1 MDFVK
6 KHYEKILL
14 SVVLLGLVGAL
25 VFLPFLII
33 SDQDTQRQ
41 MKTGILYSKVAPLPA
56 LVLTRETNVSAR
68 LQSPYKLDF
77 STANKL
83 FNPLPW
89 QKRADG
95 TLVPVKIGLIGP
107 EAAVVIKIT
116 PLCLILTLD
125 SIETNEFGAR
135 YVISLERQAAVL
147 PAQRGKRQHYAS
159 VGEKNETFT
168 IITNAANT
176 LTLAGGGGVTN
187 NSANAD
193 VNGSPDNPAQL
204 KLILLLTD
212 TGERATL
219 SKDKPFRRTDG
230 YAADLKYDPE
240 GKKWQGQRS
249 GAILKFAGDDNIV
262 VAINQDTV
270 ILLARS
276 NQKKTTLTYSPSP

>member
-14 SVVLLGLVGAL
+14 SVVLLGLMGVL
-25 VFLPFLII
+25 VFMLYLIP
-33 SDQDTQRQ
+33 SDRQRLADIRQ
-41 MKTGILYSKVAPLPA
+41 SIIRHAVKPLDP
-56 LVLTRETNVSAR
+56 LDLTRETNVSAR

-77 STANKL
+77 STTNKL

-89 QKRADG
+89 QKRTDG
-95 TLVPVKIGLIGP
+95 TLVPVKPGLIGP
-107 EAAVVIKIT
+107 DAAVVTKTT

-135 YVISLERQAAVL
+135 YVVSMERQAAVL
-147 PAQRGKRQHYAS
+147 SAQRVKRQHYAS

-168 IITNAANT
+168 IT
-176 LTLAGGGGVTN
+176 
-187 NSANAD
+187 D
-193 VNGSPDNPAQL
+193 VNGSPGNPAQL
-204 KLILLLTD
+204 KLILQLTD

-230 YAADLKYDPE
+230 YSADLKYDPE
-240 GKKWQGQRS
+240 GKKWQGQRI
-249 GAILKFAGDDNIV
+249 GADLKFAADDNII

>member
-14 SVVLLGLVGAL
+14 SVVLLGLMGVL
-25 VFLPFLII
+25 VFMLYLIPSDRQRLADIRLSII
-33 SDQDTQRQ
+33 SHAV
-41 MKTGILYSKVAPLPA
+41 KPLDP
-56 LVLTRETNVSAR
+56 LDLTRETNVSAR

-77 STANKL
+77 STTNKL
-83 FNPLPW
+83 FNPVPW
-89 QKRADG
+89 QRKADG
-95 TLVPVKIGLIGP
+95 MLIKGSQAGP
-107 EAAVVIKIT
+107 TAAVVTKIT

-125 SIETNEFGAR
+125 SIEPTNEFGAR
-135 YVISLERQAAVL
+135 YVISMERQAAVL

-168 IITNAANT
+168 I
-176 LTLAGGGGVTN
+176 
-187 NSANAD
+187 AD
-193 VNGSPDNPAQL
+193 VNGSPGDPAQL
-204 KLILLLTD
+204 KLILQLTD

-230 YAADLKYDPE
+230 YAADLKYDLE
-240 GKKWQGQRS
+240 GKKWQGQRI
-249 GAILKFAGDDNIV
+249 GADLKFAGDDNII

>member
-33 SDQDTQRQ
+33 RDQEEQQR
-41 MKTGILYSKVAPLPA
+41 MKAGILHPKVAPLPA
-56 LVLTRETNVSAR
+56 LDLTRQTNVFER
-68 LQSPYKLDF
+68 LQSSYKLDF
-77 STANKL
+77 SATNKL
-83 FNPLPW
+83 FNPVPW
-89 QKRADG
+89 QRKADG
-95 TLVPVKIGLIGP
+95 MLIKGSQAGP
-107 EAAVVIKIT
+107 TAAVVTKVT

-135 YVISLERQAAVL
+135 YVISMERQAAVL
-147 PAQRGKRQHYAS
+147 PAQRAKRQHYAS

-168 IITNAANT
+168 IITNS
-176 LTLAGGGGVTN
+176 L
-187 NSANAD
+187 
-193 VNGSPDNPAQL
+193 PDDPAQL
-204 KLILLLTD
+204 KLILQLTD

-230 YAADLKYDPE
+230 YSADLKYDLE
-240 GKKWQGQRS
+240 GKKWQGQRI
-249 GAILKFAGDDNIV
+249 GADLKFAGDDNIV

>member
-41 MKTGILYSKVAPLPA
+41 MKEGIIHVKVAPLPA
-56 LVLTRETNVSAR
+56 LDLTRQTNVFER
-68 LQSPYKLDF
+68 LQSSYKLDF
-77 STANKL
+77 STTNKL
-83 FNPLPW
+83 FNPVQW
-89 QKRADG
+89 QRTVDG
-95 TLVPVKIGLIGP
+95 RLIKLASGNEVGL
-107 EAAVVIKIT
+107 AVVTKIT

-125 SIETNEFGAR
+125 AIETNSIATNEFVAR
-135 YVISLERQAAVL
+135 YVISMERQTSAL
-147 PAQRGKRQHYAS
+147 PAMRGKRQHYAS
-159 VGEKNETFT
+159 VGEKIGEKNDAF
-168 IITNAANT
+168 IIKEVSGSLANPE
-176 LTLAGGGGVTN
+176 L
-187 NSANAD
+187 
-193 VNGSPDNPAQL
+193 L
-204 KLILLLTD
+204 KLILQLMD

-219 SKDKPFRRTDG
+219 SKDKPFRRTDS
-230 YAADLKYDPE
+230 YSADLKYDPE
-240 GKKWQGQRS
+240 GKKWQGQRT
-249 GAILKFAGDDNIV
+249 GADLKFAGDDNII